1 MSKITIVK
9 IKIIG
14 TGGHGS
20 QPEILKVAIWKAI
33 WFYTEM
39 LKFIDELHKTSQYPF
54 ACTFPVFNA
63 GERYNVIS
71 ESALIEGTLRTFD
84 AST

>member
-33 WFYTEM
+33 SFYTEM
-39 LKFIDELHKTSQYPF
+39 LKFIE
-54 ACTFPVFNA
+54 
-63 GERYNVIS
+63 
-71 ESALIEGTLRTFD
+71 
-84 AST
+84 